1 MRMDMSSAEQKIAEL
16 EEQLGEARR
25 ESLGLQEMMA
35 FVLKAIGE
43 DVVVPKSLV
52 KEGIEAGV
60 QIKVDDNA
68 TLDAFVFGLTE
79 VTE

>member
-1 MRMDMSSAEQKIAEL
+1 MSSAEQKIAEL